1 MLAVGWLGLVVVGF
15 VVGWVLCLIDWLW
28 CRWLGFG
35 SWYVSGF
42 AWFVDFVC
50 CSVDCGVDA
59 FDCCWFVL
67 LWIGGYGCEF
77 GVGAWGLV
85 GD

>member
-1 MLAVGWLGLVVVGF
+1 M
-15 VVGWVLCLIDWLW
+15 
-28 CRWLGFG
+28 
-35 SWYVSGF
+35 
-42 AWFVDFVC
+42 C

-67 LWIGGYGCEF
+67 FWIGGYGCEF

-85 GD
+85 GRLASWVCWVWVVGFGGGLCM